1 MKNIQL
7 LIVVILTALSGM
19 IGACKAVPES
29 GTMQTN
35 TISDSA
41 ITRSVSAKNI
51 SNVEGEDKGCMSCH
65 EGIEVI
71 NDRMQPYLLL
81 FAEQKY
87 GKGRGYEC
95 AICHEGVPS
104 SDNKEESHTGLIPNP
119 SSMWVLHEG
128 KGCAKCHDGKGSITT
143 LMGKPLDEPVG
154 GEIMSGQTA
163 LPLTRQVPLA
173 KTILP
178 VSPSRFIHFRRV
190 S

>member
-1 MKNIQL
+1 MKNIKL
-7 LIVVILTALSGM
+7 FIIVILTVFSGM

-29 GTMQTN
+29 GSMQSVSVEN
-35 TISDSA
+35 TTPGSDSTQ
-41 ITRSVSAKNI
+41 IVTVKSISKSVLNI
-51 SNVEGEDKGCMSCH
+51 ENEDMGCMSCH

-81 FAEQKY
+81 FAKQKY

-104 SDNKEESHTGLIPNP
+104 SDNKEESHKGLIPNP
-119 SSMWVLHEG
+119 SSMWVLHKG

-143 LMGKPLDEPVG
+143 LMGKPLEKPVG

-163 LPLTRQVPLA
+163 TLD
-173 KTILP
+173 
-178 VSPSRFIHFRRV
+178 PSGTLGKDYTNRL